1 MKTAEERLSER
12 REEHAFYTTVEARLF
27 ENREEHA
34 FCTTVEERPFRAAF
48 IAQSRWAF
56 RPGPSSCEPTNTHS
70 YYGNRRAILYPTLL
84 T

>member
-48 IAQSRWAF
+48 IAQI
-56 RPGPSSCEPTNTHS
+56 
-70 YYGNRRAILYPTLL
+70 RRGL
-84 T
+84 